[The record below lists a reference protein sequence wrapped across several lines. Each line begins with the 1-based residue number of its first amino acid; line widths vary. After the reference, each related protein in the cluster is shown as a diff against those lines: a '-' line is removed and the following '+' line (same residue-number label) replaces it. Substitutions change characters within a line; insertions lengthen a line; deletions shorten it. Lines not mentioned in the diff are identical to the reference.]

1 MTEVAA
7 RPKLTLGLKTVPL
20 KLQAYRSKIGLEA
33 THQDDVGIIAPRLV
47 DSEFVADH
55 GRHPAQAASP
65 RACYG
70 CCSGS
75 RRNADVGKQ
84 IGETQAGFREPQA
97 VQEEAQVYDERNDVV
112 RHDLVR
118 PDCTKGVSPRSV
130 AGDPPP
136 DIPPIIMPVAA
147 TPKRLRKSALPWPPR
162 ARLFPA
168 IELPGE
174 PVPVEATRTYASP
187 NATELAARYWC
198 RAIAWEVGNAVPEL
212 RRRDAE
218 TFVLRHRPTIENAF
232 SRRLKKAVV
241 VEAIL
246 KWFSFQSIP
255 TR

>member
-1 MTEVAA
+1 MAEVSARWRMAARDWPSPHERGAGSVAIGCTGYVRLRTSPMTEVAA

-47 DSEFVADH
+47 DSKFVAGH
-55 GRHPAQAASP
+55 GR
-65 RACYG
+65 
-70 CCSGS
+70 

-84 IGETQAGFREPQA
+84 IGETQAGYREPQA
-97 VQEEAQVYDERNDVV
+97 VQEEAQVYDERNDAA

-118 PDCTKGVSPRSV
+118 PDCTKGVSPLSV

-162 ARLFPA
+162 ARLSPA

-198 RAIAWEVGNAVPEL
+198 
-212 RRRDAE
+212 
-218 TFVLRHRPTIENAF
+218 
-232 SRRLKKAVV
+232 
-241 VEAIL
+241 
-246 KWFSFQSIP
+246 
-255 TR
+255 